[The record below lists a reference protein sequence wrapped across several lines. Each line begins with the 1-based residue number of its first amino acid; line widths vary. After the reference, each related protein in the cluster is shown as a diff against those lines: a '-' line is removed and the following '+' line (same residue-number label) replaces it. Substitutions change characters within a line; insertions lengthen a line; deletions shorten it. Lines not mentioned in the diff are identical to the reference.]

1 MEPTESLG
9 RTAGNGWTGGQYSLF
24 RAVFGVYL
32 LAHFVSLIP
41 WAAEIWSSAGVM
53 PDAAIV
59 PTLVPVNIFA
69 WIDGPRFVT
78 AVVVAAAALSVA
90 FAIGFGDRMAAVA
103 MWYILACLFGR
114 NPLTLN
120 PSLPFV
126 AWMLLAHACL
136 PAAPFG
142 SWAARGRPDPG
153 AGWRFP
159 PALFAAAWILMALG
173 YSYSGYTKLTSPSWV
188 DGTAI
193 ARVLDNPLAR
203 PTFLRDWMLALP
215 LPIIRG
221 MTWAA
226 LGLELLFAPLALIR
240 RARPWLWAAMLSM
253 HLGLM
258 TLIDFAD
265 LSAGM
270 VMLHLFTFNPAWVR
284 PRSAAGQTLFYDG
297 GCGLCHRMVRLVL
310 AEQQSEPHIRFAP
323 LGGRSFEERVRPDVA
338 GDLPD
343 SLVLRSADGELLFRT
358 RAVLHILERLG
369 GYWRVLAIV
378 GRIVPNSA
386 ADWVYD
392 RVAAVRHRLF
402 RKPSAACPILP
413 AALRER
419 FDA

>member
-1 MEPTESLG
+1 MGPRDSLAW
-9 RTAGNGWTGGQYSLF
+9 TAKNGWTGGQYSLF

-32 LAHFVSLIP
+32 LIHFVSLIP
-41 WAAEIWSSAGVM
+41 WAAEVWSSSGVM
-53 PDAAIV
+53 ADGTAV
-59 PTLVPVNIFA
+59 PTLVPANIFA
-69 WIDGPRFVT
+69 WIDGPGFVT
-78 AVVVAAAALSVA
+78 GVVVAAAVLSIA
-90 FAIGFGDRMAAVA
+90 FAIGFGDRVAAVG

-126 AWMLLAHACL
+126 AWMLLVHACL

-142 SWAARGRPDPG
+142 SWAARGRADPG
-153 AGWRFP
+153 GGWRFP
-159 PALFAAAWILMALG
+159 SALFAAAWILMAVG
-173 YSYSGYTKLTSPSWV
+173 YSYSGYMKLTSPSWM

-193 ARVLDNPLAR
+193 AEVLENPLAR
-203 PTFLRDWMLALP
+203 PTFVRHWMLALP
-215 LPIIRG
+215 LPIIRC

-226 LGLELLFAPLALIR
+226 LGAELLFAPLALIP
-240 RARPWLWAAMLSM
+240 RARPWLWAALLAM

-284 PRSAAGQTLFYDG
+284 PRSRAGETLFYDG

-310 AEQQSEPHIRFAP
+310 AEQQNEPHIRFAP
-323 LGGRSFEERVRPDVA
+323 LRGRLFEQQVPPDVA
-338 GDLPD
+338 DDLPD
-343 SLVLRSADGELLFRT
+343 SLVVRSADGELLFRS
-358 RAVLHILERLG
+358 RAVLHILQRLG

-378 GRIVPNSA
+378 GRIAPSLA

-402 RKPSAACPILP
+402 RKPSDACPILP
-413 AALRER
+413 PALRER